1 MDAKWEEIDLKFG
14 PNGTTLDD
22 GSKLLRSI
30 INELMLIRML
40 TKKFEITMKTTA
52 SYTPY
57 VKILLMLK
65 SRSSCADTKASIS
78 KRNLDIIHGNQNLR
92 RVRNKKRTSRILY
105 CTKKSSSILYNNYK
119 FRKSGAV
126 QQQQAASYR

>member
-1 MDAKWEEIDLKFG
+1 MDAKCEEIDLKFG
-14 PNGTTLDD
+14 PNNGTTLDD
-22 GSKLLRSI
+22 GLKLLRSI

-40 TKKFEITMKTTA
+40 TKKFEFAMKATA

-78 KRNLDIIHGNQNLR
+78 KRNLDNIIHGNQNLR
-92 RVRNKKRTSRILY
+92 RVRSKKRTSRILY
-105 CTKKSSSILYNNYK
+105 YTKKK
-119 FRKSGAV
+119 
-126 QQQQAASYR
+126 QQYPL